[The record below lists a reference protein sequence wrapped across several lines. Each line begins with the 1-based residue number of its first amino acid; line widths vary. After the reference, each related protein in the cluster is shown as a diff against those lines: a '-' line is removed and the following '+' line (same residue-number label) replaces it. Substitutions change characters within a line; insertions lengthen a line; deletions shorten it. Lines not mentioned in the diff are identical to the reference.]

1 MILAHF
7 FLYIKFILNTLYNY
21 NIIMQSYLQHN
32 QYNTTI
38 DQQINEQI
46 KQFFE
51 NFLNTYEEL

>member
-1 MILAHF
+1 
-7 FLYIKFILNTLYNY
+7 
-21 NIIMQSYLQHN
+21 MQSYLQHN